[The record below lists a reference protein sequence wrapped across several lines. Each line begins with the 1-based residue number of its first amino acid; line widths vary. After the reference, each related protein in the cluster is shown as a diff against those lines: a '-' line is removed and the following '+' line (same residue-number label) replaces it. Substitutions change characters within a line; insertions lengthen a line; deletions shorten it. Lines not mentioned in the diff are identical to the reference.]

1 MAGGGCDELG
11 GKAAEGGG
19 MSQTR
24 LSSFAE
30 TVISIGIGFC
40 VSLVITAIVLPAY
53 GHNVTLSE
61 NVQIT
66 AIFTVAS
73 IVRMYAVRRFFN
85 WLGARNA

>member
-1 MAGGGCDELG
+1 MT
-11 GKAAEGGG
+11 
-19 MSQTR
+19 QTR

-30 TVISIGIGFC
+30 TVISIGIGFG

-53 GHNVTLSE
+53 GHHVTLGE

-73 IVRMYAVRRFFN
+73 IVRMYAVRRLFN
-85 WLGARNA
+85 WIATRHA

>member
-1 MAGGGCDELG
+1 
-11 GKAAEGGG
+11 

-24 LSSFAE
+24 LGSFAE
-30 TVISIGIGFC
+30 TIISICIGFC

-53 GHNVTLSE
+53 GHHVTLSE

>member
-1 MAGGGCDELG
+1 MR
-11 GKAAEGGG
+11 

-24 LSSFAE
+24 LSSLAE
-30 TVISIGIGFC
+30 TVISIAIGFV

-53 GHNVTLSE
+53 GHHVTLSE

-73 IVRMYAVRRFFN
+73 IVRMYCVRRFFN
-85 WLGARNA
+85 WIGNRHA

>member
-1 MAGGGCDELG
+1 MT
-11 GKAAEGGG
+11 
-19 MSQTR
+19 QTR

-30 TVISIGIGFC
+30 TIISICIGFC

-53 GHNVTLSE
+53 GHHVTLGE

-73 IVRMYAVRRFFN
+73 IVRMYAVRRLFN
-85 WLGARNA
+85 WIATRHA